1 MGVKV
6 IERKYK
12 NQFYPSTQS
21 TDWLL
26 GNVGDWQRLEL
37 TFEVTIEFNGTQSET
52 ISIDSTNNTLKLNN
66 GKSWQSYGFD
76 IGDACI
82 MSWVVMLD
90 PGNTGSFTETPFVLN
105 FNIQNLYGDTLETDV
120 DFDFGQWTLIPTD
133 RGNVKVVDVKVET
146 LKEPQGMK
154 FRYSHIANENYQTS
168 NLTSFI
174 DGTVTE
180 FSYAGLNN
188 LPTGVTALMNPDGLQ
203 SGMAIDNCRIQK
215 LGNGGNV
222 FDATFGLASSG
233 SQRLQTYKWVSA
245 FNSSNI
251 LSISDIDAVV
261 VPMNKLTG
269 AAPYQSVPV
278 SHVPISTSSL
288 SGGNYLGAPAG
299 SKFLN
304 NSNTAGVRVFD
315 IDFKFKITATNE
327 NSTSDRVS
335 LVLLKYNSSGN
346 FSQRL
351 ELKSWNNASSLVNQ
365 TLSHN
370 DLATINLGAGE
381 GLILALEYFHTAQTT
396 HRYIDVTFLEANVK
410 AIQNGQSGQ
419 ASAYTYKL
427 TCDFM
432 LASIFEEVSNLENNV
447 APSILFNAGSLTDNF
462 ELIVYPEWNNPNTV
476 IKNNLKH
483 TERLGNTGWFN
494 ENFNGLDNNF
504 IVESLKYTDTSGN
517 VVDQLDYAN
526 TVIVEAEVSGIGNL
540 SANSEFGLG
549 FAWIPRNEA
558 DYKNKYTPY
567 HENLLINTA
576 RKYVDGSFN
585 LNENNGSTVYQ
596 GNSFGNPRIDIV
608 AEGGV
613 MFIPVTGDKAKM
625 KVRFTPNA
633 DFTNF
638 FNSKADNDRKYILWI
653 SVADHTSQINFSD
666 RVSLLLD
673 YNDMVK
679 VIPPAGPL
687 PGMTNRFI
695 EHPRHEE
702 VSGEA
707 VYYGHIEDDILS
719 RVTFKIP
726 KTKQMQQISF
736 GYEVLNTLTGADY
749 TLENISKNAYLFPAD
764 ANGIQQ
770 INIDDTRGFKLVS
783 GNNKNWVKIKRE
795 SSLDAGNDVGYKCFF
810 ATKIR
815 WEDWIVRSGVPVE
828 FFNGS
833 LPNNGYHNNWLDYL
847 RNSPNH
853 KINFFVEITVIENG
867 ELKRHKNTFEL
878 SFNGYDENLNIQTE
892 HRYLRHSDNTLLNI
906 GTDPSTGKPLGVIL
920 NNEPTRIEIIY
931 TNLAGDFDFVKT
943 YAVTSLEVDKGAG
956 EMEYRQLS
964 SVWLS
969 EGDNPL
975 IPLSG
980 ETKLKLELLAP
991 NVIKTSCLV
1000 DPTLL
1005 EQVERYKITGRIGCF
1020 KEGENQEPPFG
1031 LYEERYEEVYQ

>member
-37 TFEVTIEFNGTQSET
+37 TFEVTVEFNGTQSET
-52 ISIDSTNNTLKLNN
+52 ITLDSTNNTLKLNN

-76 IGDACI
+76 IGDACVL
-82 MSWVVMLD
+82 SWVLMLD
-90 PGNTGSFTETPFVLN
+90 PENDGTFTETPISFS
-105 FNIQNLYGDTLETDV
+105 FNIQNLYGDTIETDT

-133 RGNVKVVDVKVET
+133 RGNVKIVDVKVQT
-146 LKEPQGMK
+146 LKEPEGLR
-154 FRYSHIANENYQTS
+154 FRYSHIANENYQSS
-168 NLTSFI
+168 NLTSFV

-180 FSYAGLNN
+180 FSFAGLNN
-188 LPTGVTALMNPDGLQ
+188 LLPGVNALMNPDGLQ
-203 SGMAIDNCRIQK
+203 SGMAIENCKIQK
-215 LGNGGNV
+215 IGGDL
-222 FDATFGLASSG
+222 DAEFVMPSIGV
-233 SQRLQTYKWVSA
+233 QRLRTQRHPLT
-245 FNSSNI
+245 NSI
-251 LSISDIDAVV
+251 RRDIDAGVI
-261 VPMNKLTG
+261 PLNKLSGG
-269 AAPYQSVPV
+269 AEYQSVGFN
-278 SHVPISTSSL
+278 HLPISL
-288 SGGNYLGAPAG
+288 SPPNVYQTASNGYFFGNNIPAG
-299 SKFLN
+299 TK
-304 NSNTAGVRVFD
+304 VFD
-315 IDFKFKITATNE
+315 IDFKFKIVGTND
-327 NSTSDRVS
+327 NSNNDQITLYLYR
-335 LVLLKYNSSGN
+335 YNSSGN
-346 FSQRL
+346 YLNKL
-351 ELKSWNNASSLVNQ
+351 ELKKWFNAGGLVNQ
-365 TLSHN
+365 TLIYN
-370 DLATINLGAGE
+370 NLASIIVDQDDKLCLG
-381 GLILALEYFHTAQTT
+381 LEYYHAAQTQE
-396 HRYIDVTFLEANVK
+396 RYIDVQFMQCLF
-410 AIQNGQSGQ
+410 NGINNSSSGN
-419 ASAYTYKL
+419 ALAYRYKL

-432 LASIFEEVSNLENNV
+432 LASIFEEISNLENNV

-526 TVIVEAEVSGIGNL
+526 PIIVEAEVSGIGNL

-558 DYKNKYTPY
+558 DYKHKTTPY
-567 HENLLINTA
+567 HQNLLVNTA
-576 RKYVDGSFN
+576 RKYADGSFN

-596 GNSFGNPRIDIV
+596 GNTFGNPRIDIV

-613 MFIPVTGDKAKM
+613 MFIPMTGDKAKM
-625 KVRFTPNA
+625 KARFIPNA
-633 DFTNF
+633 DFVDF
-638 FNSKADNDRKYILWI
+638 FNNKADNDRKYILWV
-653 SVADHTSQINFSD
+653 SVADYDMQINFSD
-666 RVSLLLD
+666 RVALLLD

-695 EHPRHEE
+695 EHPRHED
-702 VSGEA
+702 VSGEP
-707 VYYGHIEDDILS
+707 VYFGHIEDDILS
-719 RVTFKIP
+719 RVTFKVD
-726 KTKQMQQISF
+726 KTLKQMRQIAF
-736 GYEVLNTLTGADY
+736 GYEVENTVTGSSY
-749 TLENISKNAYLFPAD
+749 TLENVSKNVSLFPSD

-770 INIDDTRGFKLVS
+770 ISINDIRGFKVVS
-783 GNNKNWVKIKRE
+783 GNNKNWLKINRE
-795 SSLDAGNDVGYKCFF
+795 TSLDVGNEVGYKCFF

-815 WEDWIVRSGVPVE
+815 WEDWIVRSGVPAE

-847 RNSPNH
+847 RNSPDY
-853 KINFFVEITVIENG
+853 KFNFFVEITLLENG
-867 ELKRHKNTFEL
+867 ELKNHKNTFEL
-878 SFNGYDENLNIQTE
+878 SFNGYDENLNIETE
-892 HRYLRHSDNTLLNI
+892 HRYLRNSDNTLLNI

-920 NNEPTRIEIIY
+920 NNELTRIEIIY
-931 TNLAGDFDFVKT
+931 TNLAGNFDFAKT

-956 EMEYRQLS
+956 EFEYRQLS

-975 IPLSG
+975 IPLAG